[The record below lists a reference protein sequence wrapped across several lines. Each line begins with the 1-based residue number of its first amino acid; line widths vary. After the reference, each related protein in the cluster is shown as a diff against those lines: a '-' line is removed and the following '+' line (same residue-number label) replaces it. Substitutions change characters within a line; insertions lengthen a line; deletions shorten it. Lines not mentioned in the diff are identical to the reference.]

1 VTGTNY
7 VVVGDINESFNLM
20 EYDKI
25 KKRFEVVAV
34 DIALRTLYKGKN
46 NRYNKKIIKL
56 FRKMKILK
64 II

>member
-20 EYDKI
+20 EYDKT

-34 DIALRTLYKGKN
+34 DIALRTLYKGK
-46 NRYNKKIIKL
+46 Y
-56 FRKMKILK
+56 ILY
-64 II
+64 